1 MECSSMAGTTS
12 FRVLAT
18 ILLLAIAGRCYSQQ
32 MDHIQ
37 LSRIAA
43 AIENLTQVEQAQA
56 VASEKVASG
65 IMKLFTSA
73 TTQAVA
79 SERVALGI
87 MKMFTLMATDH
98 FVCGRGWF
106 KLRSSCYFISED
118 TSTWEESRQKCIA
131 LNSDLVKITH
141 DDEYNF
147 LRDLAKGHHTYI
159 GLSDLQEEGTYRW
172 VADGTVHQ
180 IVESWWRK
188 GEPNNCNGCGPNSA
202 GEDCAHYH
210 SSNDGLNDIACDTKF
225 RYICEK
231 PAYLGWNFASV
242 LDEETPTEK

>member
-43 AIENLTQVEQAQA
+43 AIENLTQVEQVQA

-79 SERVALGI
+79 SEKVASGI
-87 MKMFTLMATDH
+87 MKMLTLMATDH
-98 FVCGRGWF
+98 LVCERGWF
-106 KLRSSCYFISED
+106 KLRSSCYFISKD
-118 TSTWEESRQKCIA
+118 TSTWEGSRQKCIA

-141 DDEYNF
+141 DDEYSF
-147 LRDLAKGHHTYI
+147 LRDLAKGHNTYI
-159 GLSDLQEEGTYRW
+159 GLSDLQEGTFRW

-180 IVESWWRK
+180 IVESWWGK
-188 GEPNNCNGCGPNSA
+188 DQPDDYEG
-202 GEDCAHYH
+202 GEDCVHYR
-210 SSNDGLNDIACDTKF
+210 SSNDGLNDIACDKKF

-231 PAYLGWNFASV
+231 PAHLGWNFASV
-242 LDEETPTEK
+242 LDEGTPTEK

>member
-65 IMKLFTSA
+65 IMKML
-73 TTQAVA
+73 
-79 SERVALGI
+79 
-87 MKMFTLMATDH
+87 TLMATDH
-98 FVCGRGWF
+98 LVCERGWF
-106 KLRSSCYFISED
+106 KLRSSCYFISKD
-118 TSTWEESRQKCIA
+118 TSTWEGSRQKCIA

-141 DDEYNF
+141 DDEYSF
-147 LRDLAKGHHTYI
+147 LRDLAKGHNTYI
-159 GLSDLQEEGTYRW
+159 GLSDLQEGTFRW

-180 IVESWWRK
+180 IVESWWGK
-188 GEPNNCNGCGPNSA
+188 DQPDDYEG
-202 GEDCAHYH
+202 GEDCVHYR
-210 SSNDGLNDIACDTKF
+210 SSNDGLNDIACDKKF

-231 PAYLGWNFASV
+231 PAHLGWNFASV
-242 LDEETPTEK
+242 LDEGTPTEK

>member
-43 AIENLTQVEQAQA
+43 AIENLTQVEQVQA

-73 TTQAVA
+73 TNH
-79 SERVALGI
+79 L
-87 MKMFTLMATDH
+87 
-98 FVCGRGWF
+98 VCERGWF
-106 KLRSSCYFISED
+106 KLRSSCYFISKD
-118 TSTWEESRQKCIA
+118 TSTWEGSRQKCIA

-141 DDEYNF
+141 DDEYSF
-147 LRDLAKGHHTYI
+147 LRDLAKGHNTYI
-159 GLSDLQEEGTYRW
+159 GLSDLQEGTFRW

-180 IVESWWRK
+180 IVESWWGK
-188 GEPNNCNGCGPNSA
+188 DQPDDYEG
-202 GEDCAHYH
+202 GEDCVHYR
-210 SSNDGLNDIACDTKF
+210 SSNDGLNDIACDKKF

-231 PAYLGWNFASV
+231 PAHLGWNFASV
-242 LDEETPTEK
+242 LDEGTPTEK

>member
-43 AIENLTQVEQAQA
+43 AIENLTQVEQVQA

-79 SERVALGI
+79 SEKVASGI
-87 MKMFTLMATDH
+87 MKMLTLMATD
-98 FVCGRGWF
+98 
-106 KLRSSCYFISED
+106 
-118 TSTWEESRQKCIA
+118 
-131 LNSDLVKITH
+131 
-141 DDEYNF
+141 
-147 LRDLAKGHHTYI
+147 LAKGHNTYI
-159 GLSDLQEEGTYRW
+159 GLSDLQEGTFRW

-180 IVESWWRK
+180 IVESWWGK
-188 GEPNNCNGCGPNSA
+188 DQPDDYEG
-202 GEDCAHYH
+202 GEDCVHYR
-210 SSNDGLNDIACDTKF
+210 SSNDGLNDIACDKKF

-231 PAYLGWNFASV
+231 PAHLGWNFASV
-242 LDEETPTEK
+242 LDEGTPTEK